1 MYRMNTRPTQTR
13 TPQLP
18 QDIKKT
24 NKRVSFS
31 TGVIPNT
38 SVSRPQLKS
47 TQMKD
52 RIMQNNSQGK
62 KMEVEDHCRIFKF
75 SNNKTSVT
83 ACNDSLNAK
92 ASNVDF
98 FMTKQP
104 TDVPISTRE
113 PKRIMNQSVA
123 THLKKTVASESTIQ
137 KLRSTFRRLYEHV
150 SKTCSWWYTKCSP
163 PGYKW
168 VPKSKT
174 GNVNTNVSMPIG
186 TISKTT
192 NISEPKT
199 VRGST
204 LSNTPSSG
212 SRKHHYQKG
221 LLNRRAKSQFILRRS
236 ILDADLEV
244 AFWKSTCYVRDLKGN
259 DLLTG
264 SCGTNLYSI
273 TLQDT
278 TSPNPICLVT
288 KASSSQAWLWHHR
301 LSHLNFDTINLLSK
315 YDILIGLPK
324 LKFVKDQL
332 CSSCELGKAKRKSFK
347 TKTIASSK
355 RRLQLLHI
363 DLCGPM
369 RVESINHKKYVL
381 VIVDD
386 YSLYTWTHFL
396 RSKDETP
403 KVLIDFLRLVQK
415 GLCAQV
421 RTVRTDKGTE
431 FLNKT
436 LHEYFSQE
444 GIEHQKSV
452 ARTPEQNG
460 VVERRNRTLVKA
472 ARTMLSAAKVS
483 LFFWA
488 EAITTT
494 CFTQNRSLVIPRH
507 KKTPYH
513 IINGRKPS
521 IKFFQVFGS
530 LCYIVRDG
538 ENIDKMKEKGDACI
552 FVGYSTKSKGY
563 RVCNKRT
570 RVIVETI
577 HVNFNELPLKMSD
590 HVSSDPAPQCLTT
603 ALEHS
608 SLSPASQSQVHVP
621 QAAERETTSLNEL
634 DMLFSLMFDEY
645 FNRDTTVMSKSSA
658 VTTVDVFDK
667 RQQQKQIHL
676 LQQITPVFEE
686 EESSS
691 RHVDPSNMHTFYQ
704 RHPSEH
710 HWTRDH
716 PLEQVTGNPF
726 QPVRTRQQLETN
738 GEMCMF
744 ALTVSCTEPKNIK
757 EAMSE
762 HAWIEA
768 MQEELYQLFIAYA
781 AHKSFHVYQMD
792 VKTAFLNGPLKEEV
806 YVNQPDGFVD
816 PYHPD
821 KLYRLKKA
829 LYGLKQAPKAWYDEL
844 SNFLVSKGSI
854 DPTLFITK
862 HGDDILLVQIYVDDI
877 IFGSMN
883 PKLSKNFEK
892 LMHSKFEMSMMGE
905 LKFFLGIQIHQSPR
919 GIFINQ
925 AKYAQDILKKHG
937 MTSCDSI
944 GTPMATKP

>member
-1 MYRMNTRPTQTR
+1 MSHTPVKNVYSKEDFNKQTTLLKKHIDESTLWAQKCKSSQILKKIKHDDKSIFDGVKCCKEVMNKKIWHGHIYPVIKSTIEQNFGPSADDLMTRIEKFNQLLKEEMVVDLKYFNSLENNIESLQSQLDTQR
-13 TPQLP
+13 TQ
-18 QDIKKT
+18 
-24 NKRVSFS
+24 VSNEIDRLS
-31 TGVIPNT
+31 REYYYVDHMNAIPGVYTTLKEHSDLAWVIPNT

-52 RIMQNNSQGK
+52 RVMQNNGQGK
-62 KMEVEDHCRIFKF
+62 KMEVEDHYRIFKF
-75 SNNKTSVT
+75 SNNKMSVT

-98 FMTKQP
+98 VFVTCGKCVFNQNHDLCVLHYINGVNSRTKQP

-113 PKRIMNQSVA
+113 PKRTVNQSVA
-123 THLKKTVASESTIQ
+123 THLKKTEALLGDYMSMLVRHVVGGT
-137 KLRSTFRRLYEHV
+137 LR
-150 SKTCSWWYTKCSP
+150 
-163 PGYKW
+163 
-168 VPKSKT
+168 
-174 GNVNTNVSMPIG
+174 

-192 NISEPKT
+192 NILEPKT

-204 LSNTPSSG
+204 LSNTPSS
-212 SRKHHYQKG
+212 SNSFAARKNNHVRHR
-221 LLNRRAKSQFILRRS
+221 LWFILRRS

-315 YDILIGLPK
+315 YDIVIGLPK
-324 LKFVKDQL
+324 LKFVKDHL
-332 CSSCELGKAKRKSFK
+332 CSSCELRKAKRKSFK
-347 TKTIASSK
+347 TKTTASSK
-355 RRLQLLHI
+355 RRLQLLHM

-369 RVESINHKKYVL
+369 RVESINGKKYVL

-403 KVLIDFLRLVQK
+403 EVLTDFLRLVQR
-415 GLCAQV
+415 GLRAQV
-421 RTVRTDKGTE
+421 RIVRTDKGTK

-444 GIEHQKSV
+444 GIEHQKFV

-460 VVERRNRTLVKA
+460 VVKRRNRTLVKA
-472 ARTMLSAAKVS
+472 ARIMLSAAKVS

-488 EAITTT
+488 EAIATA
-494 CFTQNRSLVIPRH
+494 CFTQNRSLVITRH

-538 ENIDKMKEKGDACI
+538 KNIDKMKEKGDACI

-570 RVIVETI
+570 RVIIETI

-590 HVSSDPAPQCLTT
+590 HVSSDPARQCLTT
-603 ALEHS
+603 ALKHS
-608 SLSPASQSQVHVP
+608 SLSPISQSQVHVP
-621 QAAERETTSLNEL
+621 QAAETETTSINEL

-645 FNRDTTVMSKSSA
+645 FNRDTIVVSKSSA
-658 VTTVDVFDK
+658 VTTADAFNK
-667 RQQQKQIHL
+667 RQQQKQLHL
-676 LQQITPVFEE
+676 LQQITPVFKE

-691 RHVDPSNMHTFYQ
+691 LHVDPSNMHTFYQ

-744 ALTVSCTEPKNIK
+744 AFTVSCTEPKNIK
-757 EAMSE
+757 EAMS
-762 HAWIEA
+762 
-768 MQEELYQLFIAYA
+768 
-781 AHKSFHVYQMD
+781 
-792 VKTAFLNGPLKEEV
+792 G
-806 YVNQPDGFVD
+806 
-816 PYHPD
+816 
-821 KLYRLKKA
+821 
-829 LYGLKQAPKAWYDEL
+829 
-844 SNFLVSKGSI
+844 
-854 DPTLFITK
+854 
-862 HGDDILLVQIYVDDI
+862 
-877 IFGSMN
+877 
-883 PKLSKNFEK
+883 
-892 LMHSKFEMSMMGE
+892 HS
-905 LKFFLGIQIHQSPR
+905 
-919 GIFINQ
+919 
-925 AKYAQDILKKHG
+925 
-937 MTSCDSI
+937 
-944 GTPMATKP
+944 